1 MRVLLLLLLA
11 CDKGGDGAVADE
23 ADLDASADAPATHPD
38 CSADEAAYPLS
49 WEGTARPILLTYCAA
64 CHAAASPQRFGAP
77 EGVSFDTED
86 EARTWGAR
94 IRARTIDIGDMPVG
108 GGVFANDRFLLE
120 AWLDCGNTAVASTG
134 RASPG

>member
-23 ADLDASADAPATHPD
+23 AEVDATAEATDATPNGSAE
-38 CSADEAAYPLS
+38 EAAYPLS

-77 EGVSFDTED
+77 EGVSFDTEA
-86 EARTWGAR
+86 EARTWAAR

-120 AWLDCGNTAVASTG
+120 AWLDCGNTAAASTG

>member
-1 MRVLLLLLLA
+1 MKALPLLLLFA
-11 CDKGGDGAVADE
+11 CDQGGGAVADQ
-23 ADLDASADAPATHPD
+23 ADIDPSTEAPATNPN